1 MVNIEE
7 LLDSKRPYKGRRISL
22 RVDTVRLPSGRETT
36 REIVEF
42 PNCVAIVAIDSEENV
57 LMVRQYRTA
66 VGRTLLE
73 IPAGKIEP
81 EEQPLQA
88 VHRELKEETGCSAGE
103 AKDLGGFYAGP
114 GYSTEY
120 LHLYL
125 VTDLKDTG
133 ETPDGDEIMNVF
145 RVPLAEIP
153 ALIARGDICDAKSIA
168 GLMRVISERQPEIVQ

>member
-22 RVDTVRLPSGRETT
+22 RIDTVRLPSGRETT

-73 IPAGKIEP
+73 IPAG
-81 EEQPLQA
+81 
-88 VHRELKEETGCSAGE
+88 
-103 AKDLGGFYAGP
+103 
-114 GYSTEY
+114 
-120 LHLYL
+120 
-125 VTDLKDTG
+125 
-133 ETPDGDEIMNVF
+133 
-145 RVPLAEIP
+145 
-153 ALIARGDICDAKSIA
+153 
-168 GLMRVISERQPEIVQ
+168 